1 MLKDYAKRLL
11 VCLCGLALYALGNY
25 FGVLAGSAGT
35 NGWNTMALGLSNVT
49 GMTFGT
55 GVFTIGIALLVIDY
69 PGKGKLG
76 VGTFLNVFLISWL
89 SDVFLRV
96 LTFIPDPPNTA
107 VGVFYALLGQM
118 IIAFATVVYMKTA
131 LAGARRGTE
140 GHPDGHREQGFA
152 AHAGRPGQIHHRDGR
167 TRRGHTDGSA
177 FWHRNSIG
185 NSAAGEFLP
194 VRLLGVQIRPAGSG
208 QRGPRGHME
217 KAARTRVNY
226 ISKGDC
232 DEYQGIR

>member
-69 PGKGKLG
+69 LGKGKLG

-118 IIAFATVVYMKTA
+118 IIAFATVLYM
-131 LAGARRGTE
+131 
-140 GHPDGHREQGFA
+140 
-152 AHAGRPGQIHHRDGR
+152 RPG
-167 TRRGHTDGSA
+167 
-177 FWHRNSIG
+177 
-185 NSAAGEFLP
+185 
-194 VRLLGVQIRPAGSG
+194 LGA
-208 QRGPRGHME
+208 GPRDTLMVIVS
-217 KAARTRVNY
+217 KALPRMPVGLVKFIIEMAAL
-226 ISKGDC
+226 GA
-232 DEYQGIR
+232 GILMGAPFGIGTVLVIALQASFFQFACWVCKFVPREVINEDLADTWRRLRGRA

>member
-55 GVFTIGIALLVIDY
+55 GVFTIGIALLIIDY
-69 PGKGKLG
+69 LGKGKLG

-118 IIAFATVVYMKTA
+118 IIAFATVLYM
-131 LAGARRGTE
+131 
-140 GHPDGHREQGFA
+140 
-152 AHAGRPGQIHHRDGR
+152 RPG
-167 TRRGHTDGSA
+167 
-177 FWHRNSIG
+177 
-185 NSAAGEFLP
+185 
-194 VRLLGVQIRPAGSG
+194 LGA
-208 QRGPRGHME
+208 GPRDTLMVIVS
-217 KAARTRVNY
+217 KALPRMPVGLVKFIIEMAAL
-226 ISKGDC
+226 GA
-232 DEYQGIR
+232 GILMGAPFGIGTVLVIALQASFFQFACWVCKFVPREVINEDLADTWRRLRGRA